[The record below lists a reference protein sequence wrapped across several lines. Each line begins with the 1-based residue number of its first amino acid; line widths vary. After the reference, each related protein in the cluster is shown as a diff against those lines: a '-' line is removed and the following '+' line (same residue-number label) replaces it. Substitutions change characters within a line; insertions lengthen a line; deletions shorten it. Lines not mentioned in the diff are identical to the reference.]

1 MGNEP
6 VIDFAEAL
14 GRTMGDSE
22 FLRMMLEELQKSIP
36 EIMERLAKDQQ
47 DCNMAALNKDAHQ
60 FKGAAANLG
69 AKAIAAAA
77 LTLEQIGKS
86 GNPQGCEEAFEAL
99 RQAVEAFEGDLRQ
112 LDWKTVAKNP

>member
-14 GRTMGDSE
+14 GRTMGDLD
-22 FLRMMLEELQKSIP
+22 FLKMMLEELQKSIP
-36 EIMERLAKDQQ
+36 EIMERLAKDHQ
-47 DCNMAALNKDAHQ
+47 DHDMVALDRDAHQ

-77 LTLEQIGKS
+77 LKLEQIGKS
-86 GNPQGCEEAFEAL
+86 GNPQGCEEAFQEL
-99 RQAVEAFEGDLRQ
+99 RQAVKAFEDHLSQ
-112 LDWKTVAKNP
+112 LDWETANANR